1 MAKKKDQQVPEENQE
16 TEPVV
21 EVLDAEAAEEVTVE
35 VELTLEEQLEACRA
49 EAEENRNQYLRSC
62 ADLENFRKRTQRE
75 KVDLSRFANEK
86 ILREMLPVVDNLGR
100 AIEHAD
106 GEVEDTKSLIEGI
119 QLTLDQFAKVLDQF
133 GVKEVEAL
141 GKPFN
146 PDFHEAMGQIES
158 AEHPANSVAQVF
170 QKGYLLNDRLLRPA
184 LVMIAKG
191 PAEPAAEVEAEK
203 TE

>member
-21 EVLDAEAAEEVTVE
+21 EVLDAETAEEATSD

-75 KVDLSRFANEK
+75 KEDLSRFANEK

-141 GKPFN
+141 GKPFD

-170 QKGYLLNDRLLRPA
+170 QKGYLLNERLLRPA
-184 LVMIAKG
+184 LVMIAKA
-191 PAEPAAEVEAEK
+191 PAEPAAEAEK